1 MDVTCAN
8 CGEPWDSYHM
18 RNDEV
23 WEWGLPEAMARAF
36 ARNPRFSGPA
46 DPVRI
51 AAERAGWKFAGASP
65 VAILR
70 CPSCK
75 DREPLEDARERKAM
89 TRIAGQLLG
98 DDEDGL
104 IAELSDL

>member
-18 RNDEV
+18 LFDEV
-23 WEWGLPEAMARAF
+23 WEWDLPESMARDF
-36 ARNPRFSGPA
+36 NRNPHFSGPT
-46 DPVRI
+46 DPVRR
-51 AAERAGWKFAGASP
+51 AAEKAGWKFAGASP

-75 DREPLEDARERKAM
+75 GRAPLPDSQERKAM
-89 TRIAGQLLG
+89 TRIAEQLLG
-98 DDEDGL
+98 DDEDGV
-104 IAELSDL
+104 IVELADL